1 MMLVV
6 AVAELPGIWNQ
17 NLWLMSMGRDM
28 GSVTFVLLLFLLLSP
43 LVIAVSNDR
52 LVRVGLKKHKL
63 DVNQFSS
70 HKGYKSKQP
79 LDRYMRK
86 VTIGNDLENSGDVDI
101 VTLKN
106 YLDAQY
112 FGEIDIGTP
121 PQKFTVVF
129 DTGSSNLWVPS
140 AKCYF
145 SNEFPEQYSER
156 RG

>member
-1 MMLVV
+1 
-6 AVAELPGIWNQ
+6 
-17 NLWLMSMGRDM
+17 MGRNM
-28 GSVTFVLLLFLLLSP
+28 GSMMFALLLFLLLSP
-43 LVIAVSNDR
+43 LVIALSNDR

-63 DVNQFSS
+63 DVNQLSS
-70 HKGYKSKQP
+70 HKGCKSKQP

-86 VTIGNDLENSGDVDI
+86 FAIGNDLENSGDADI

-112 FGEIDIGTP
+112 FGEIGIGTP
-121 PQKFTVVF
+121 QQKFMVIF

-145 SNEFPEQYSER
+145 S
-156 RG
+156 